1 MDKVSS
7 ETTAVSSDTATT
19 KRLRRNTK
27 PPETPQTATETTRP
41 SKRMRIRGRAQKL
54 FAEVVLSD
62 HDDVDLVS
70 SEIEEVP
77 VPKRGKKTSK
87 TAVISVKV

>member
-1 MDKVSS
+1 VDKVSS

-19 KRLRRNTK
+19 KRPRRNTK
-27 PPETPQTATETTRP
+27 PPQTPPTATETTRP
-41 SKRMRIRGRAQKL
+41 LRRMRIRDQAQKR
-54 FAEVVLSD
+54 FSEVVLSD

-70 SEIEEVP
+70 SENEEVP